1 MPRKHELFE
10 FPQELTIKFK
20 IARQRPSV
28 GMIVVSVNI
37 VVVFMENNKLNW
49 KKLTDNMM
57 NAFYLGEILETLLGQ
72 NILNWKGNW
81 NETEEFRTLEVPNEV
96 KEPQKRW
103 VP

>member
-1 MPRKHELFE
+1 
-10 FPQELTIKFK
+10 
-20 IARQRPSV
+20 
-28 GMIVVSVNI
+28 MIVVSVHI

-49 KKLTDNMM
+49 KKLTDDMM

-96 KEPQKRW
+96 KDPKNVESRRKAHK
-103 VP
+103 